1 MPSYTSFGWSLGTT
15 SFRTREFNLK
25 IERQLE
31 LLTEF
36 WALPETTGKSW
47 SDNVIQTMYYDFIKA
62 ADFIKGDAGNKPKD
76 AREKTS
82 GLVDIGLI
90 DGQRKLTAAGKALL
104 DIVETQSFASTNQ
117 LRIDNDSY
125 AYLKQLCKTALSIDG
140 GYVRPYLITAYV
152 LSKVG
157 ALSYEEFTYLLP
169 FMTNADKLSRI
180 VTELQAVRTGT
191 RTVDDIIT
199 DILME
204 MPNYQEALA
213 MFLSRPV
220 TQSLMIEIG
229 INRKSGGYDAP
240 YFDFYTALKSLAFA
254 RTDTN
259 AKSLVKSI
267 AAISGKP
274 KNFWKRLLLKK
285 SGISKNEKET
295 LAAIDFSAEIF
306 LMQSE
311 KEFRQCFFRL
321 LHLYKAKSTLSDY
334 FDLNRR
340 YFKITD
346 TLVFRNGTVDFDI
359 IPKCYFTL
367 IADKLLP
374 VAFTDTDKLF
384 ADCSFAEIVPHSDVA
399 DTALFAQIE
408 RFYGIM
414 VRDVCAA
421 KQFIEDERIS
431 RFNDMI
437 DSRFTKEILIDLLA
451 KFENRDDEA
460 IQNAVTA
467 NADIPT
473 IFEYIVG
480 IIWYNISERKV
491 NILHALNLSLDAD
504 LLPKTHAK
512 GGGEDITFK
521 YAASP
526 DYPNHTALIEV
537 TLSEKTNQRRMEM
550 EPVSRHLGDYLL
562 KNKDENAYCVFV
574 STYLHINVKS
584 DFRGRKNIPY
594 YSTNNGDHI
603 DGMKIIPCQTT
614 ELRTIL
620 DKDLTYACIYRLFE
634 AAYQSTDAPNVWYE
648 NNIIKTLEKHEDF

>member
-1 MPSYTSFGWSLGTT
+1 MPTYTSFCWKFGTT
-15 SFRTREFNLK
+15 SFRTNEFNLK

-36 WALPETTGKSW
+36 WRLPETAGKTW
-47 SDNVIQTMYYDFIKA
+47 SDDPIQTMYYDFIKA
-62 ADFIKGDAGNKPKD
+62 KDFVKGDAPNKPKD

-82 GLVDIGLI
+82 GLADIGLI
-90 DGQRKLTAAGKALL
+90 DGRRRLTAAGKALL
-104 DIVETQSFASTNQ
+104 DIVELQAFDSTNQ
-117 LRIDNDSY
+117 LRIDDDSY
-125 AYLKQLCKTALSIDG
+125 IYLKQLCKTALTFSG
-140 GYVRPYLITAYV
+140 GYLRPYLITAYV
-152 LSKVG
+152 LSKIG
-157 ALSYEEFTYLLP
+157 ALSYDEFTYLLP
-169 FMTNADKLSRI
+169 LITNADKLSRI
-180 VTELQAVRTGT
+180 IAELKAVRAGT
-191 RTVDDIIT
+191 RTIDDIII

-204 MPNYQEALA
+204 MPNYQEAFD
-213 MFLSRPV
+213 MFISRPV

-240 YFDFYTALKSLAFA
+240 YFDFYNALKNLAFT
-254 RTDTN
+254 RTDAN
-259 AKSLVKSI
+259 AKALIKSI
-267 AAISGKP
+267 TTINGNPQKL
-274 KNFWKRLLLKK
+274 WKRLLLKT
-285 SGISKNEKET
+285 SGVPKDEKET
-295 LAAIDFSAEIF
+295 LTAIDFSAEIF
-306 LMQSE
+306 LAQSE
-311 KEFRQCFFRL
+311 DEFKLCFYKN

-374 VAFTDTDKLF
+374 VAFTDTNKLYT
-384 ADCSFAEIVPHSDVA
+384 DCNFAEIVPNSDIA

-408 RFYGIM
+408 RLYGIT
-414 VRDVCAA
+414 VRDAYAA
-421 KQFIEDERIS
+421 KQFIETERVS
-431 RFNDMI
+431 RFNEMI
-437 DSRFTKEILIDLLA
+437 DSKFTKEVLIDLLA

-460 IQNAVTA
+460 IQNAVTS

-480 IIWYNISERKV
+480 IIWYNVSERKV

-526 DYPNHTALIEV
+526 DYPNHTVLVEV

-562 KNKDENAYCVFV
+562 KNKGKNAYCVFI
-574 STYLHINVKS
+574 STYLHIQVTS
-584 DFRGRKNIPY
+584 DFRSWKDRTY
-594 YSTNNGDHI
+594 YLPPDGAESV

-620 DKDLTYACIYRLFE
+620 DKNITYACLYRLFE
-634 AAYQSTDAPNVWYE
+634 SAYQSTDAPNVWYE
-648 NNIIKTLEKHEDF
+648 NNLLNKIP